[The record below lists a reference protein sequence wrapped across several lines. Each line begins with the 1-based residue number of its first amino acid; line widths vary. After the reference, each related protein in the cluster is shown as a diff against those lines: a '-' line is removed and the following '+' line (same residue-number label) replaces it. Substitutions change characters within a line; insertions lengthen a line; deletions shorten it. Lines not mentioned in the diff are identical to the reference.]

1 MIRKLVVL
9 QTENSTG
16 RTTAEPNMIIGSYLQ
31 TKYTEIHCINDAAS
45 MVCLVTRWSEG
56 RGPVFCFGVF
66 SI

>member
-9 QTENSTG
+9 QIENSAG

-31 TKYTEIHCINDAAS
+31 TKYTEIHCINNAAS
-45 MVCLVTRWSEG
+45 MVCLVTRCSEG
-56 RGPVFCFGVF
+56 RSPVFFFGVY